1 MAAPSAM
8 PHGEQADRVR
18 RGFSPLGGRQ
28 LDRSSFD
35 LVSVSTQLLANS
47 MVATAKQV
55 SLGGLP
61 AAIPHVAI
69 QGSFRGAPVTHYLDP
84 STGVNVIVERNGT
97 FLSAWKLRPS
107 QLWTVLNRGTL

>member
-1 MAAPSAM
+1 MVSARL
-8 PHGEQADRVR
+8 AD
-18 RGFSPLGGRQ
+18 GNSTAQ
-28 LDRSSFD
+28 
-35 LVSVSTQLLANS
+35 VSTWCPFRHNCSLTQWLLPLNKFLWAGS
-47 MVATAKQV
+47 PQRSPTLQ
-55 SLGGLP
+55 
-61 AAIPHVAI
+61 I